1 MGSNVGIFWRGLRRG
16 SGDGVGCGYGGV
28 VGRSELG
35 RGELGHDELGYGEVG
50 HGLTAEVS
58 GF

>member
-1 MGSNVGIFWRGLRRG
+1 MGIFWRGLRYG
-16 SGDGVGCGYGGV
+16 SRDSVGREYGGV
-28 VGRSELG
+28 VGCSELG
-35 RGELGHDELGYGEVG
+35 RGEVG

>member
-1 MGSNVGIFWRGLRRG
+1 MGRE
-16 SGDGVGCGYGGV
+16 YGGV
-28 VGRSELG
+28 VGHSELG
-35 RGELGHDELGYGEVG
+35 RGKVG

>member
-1 MGSNVGIFWRGLRRG
+1 MGIFWCGLQRGL
-16 SGDGVGCGYGGV
+16 GDGVGRGYGGM
-28 VGRSELG
+28 VGHGELG
-35 RGELGHDELGYGEVG
+35 RGEVG